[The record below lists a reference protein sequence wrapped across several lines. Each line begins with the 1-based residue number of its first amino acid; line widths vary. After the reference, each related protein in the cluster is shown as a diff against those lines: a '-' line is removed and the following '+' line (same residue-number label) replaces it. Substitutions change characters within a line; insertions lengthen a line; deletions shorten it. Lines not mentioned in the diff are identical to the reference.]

1 MTDVA
6 VVGFA
11 QSPCGVREDATTS
24 GVEMLVPIFAE
35 VFGATG
41 LTKADIGF
49 WCSGSSDYLAG
60 RAFSFVSAVDAIGAV
75 PPAMESHVEMDGA
88 WALYEA
94 WVKIL
99 TGEAEIA
106 LAYGFGKSSGAE
118 LRRVLALQLDPYLLA
133 PLWPD
138 SVSVAA
144 LQARLGL
151 EAGRWTEKDMA
162 EVAARS
168 RAAAAANPRA
178 QVSGEVTAD
187 DLLARPY
194 VAEPLRAHDCAPVGD
209 GAAVVIMASAER
221 ARDLCAR
228 PAWITGFAHRID
240 SGSLGARDLL
250 AVPSAA
256 AAARAAGIS
265 AGIAPVEVG
274 PVEVAP
280 VEVAPVDVAPVEVAE
295 LHAPFTHQEILLRE
309 ALGLGD
315 GVAVN
320 PSGGALCGN
329 PMFAAGL
336 ARIGMAAQAVM
347 SGQAQRALGHATSGP
362 ALQQNL
368 VCVLERGG
376 TMKQL
381 AAVLGVGQTR
391 HRSKRTDVSIAG
403 LCREAADRALQD
415 AGLALADIDA
425 VVVGKA
431 PDLFEGVMMPELYL
445 ADALG
450 AVGKPLLRVHTAG
463 SVGGATGIVAASL
476 VQAGLHRRVL
486 AVAFEKQ
493 SESNAM
499 WALSIAPPFSL
510 PVVAGA
516 GGYFAPHI
524 RAYIRRSGAPS
535 HIGAMVAVKDRRNG
549 ALNPYAHLQQ
559 ADITLESVQASPMLW
574 DPVRYDETCPSS
586 DGACA
591 VVIGDEAAAE
601 ASQAPVA
608 WIRATAMRS
617 EPTMFAGKDHVNP
630 RAGAEA
636 AAALWRQAGITDP
649 LDEIDVAEIYV
660 PFSWYEPMWLE
671 NLGFAAPGEG
681 WRLTEAGET
690 AIGGRL
696 PVNPS
701 GGVLS
706 SNPIGASGL
715 LRFAEAALQV
725 MGKAGAHQVPGAR
738 TALGHAY
745 GGGSQFFSMWVVSS
759 TPR

>member
-41 LTKADIGF
+41 LTRADIGF
-49 WCSGSSDYLAG
+49 WCSGSCDYLAG

-94 WVKIL
+94 WVKVL

-168 RAAAAANPRA
+168 RADALANPRA

-187 DLLARPY
+187 ELLSRPY

-209 GAAVVIMASAER
+209 GAAVVIIASGER

-250 AVPSAA
+250 AVPSATGAGVA
-256 AAARAAGIS
+256 AGVAPVGSARASVDVA
-265 AGIAPVEVG
+265 

-280 VEVAPVDVAPVEVAE
+280 VEVAPVEVAPVEVALVEVAE

-336 ARIGMAAQAVM
+336 ARIGMAAQAIM
-347 SGQAQRALGHATSGP
+347 SGQAGRALGHATSGP
-362 ALQQNL
+362 ALQQIL
-368 VCVLERGG
+368 VCA
-376 TMKQL
+376 M
-381 AAVLGVGQTR
+381 
-391 HRSKRTDVSIAG
+391 
-403 LCREAADRALQD
+403 
-415 AGLALADIDA
+415 
-425 VVVGKA
+425 
-431 PDLFEGVMMPELYL
+431 EG
-445 ADALG
+445 
-450 AVGKPLLRVHTAG
+450 R
-463 SVGGATGIVAASL
+463 
-476 VQAGLHRRVL
+476 
-486 AVAFEKQ
+486 
-493 SESNAM
+493 
-499 WALSIAPPFSL
+499 
-510 PVVAGA
+510 
-516 GGYFAPHI
+516 
-524 RAYIRRSGAPS
+524 
-535 HIGAMVAVKDRRNG
+535 
-549 ALNPYAHLQQ
+549 
-559 ADITLESVQASPMLW
+559 
-574 DPVRYDETCPSS
+574 
-586 DGACA
+586 
-591 VVIGDEAAAE
+591 
-601 ASQAPVA
+601 
-608 WIRATAMRS
+608 
-617 EPTMFAGKDHVNP
+617 
-630 RAGAEA
+630 
-636 AAALWRQAGITDP
+636 
-649 LDEIDVAEIYV
+649 
-660 PFSWYEPMWLE
+660 
-671 NLGFAAPGEG
+671 
-681 WRLTEAGET
+681 
-690 AIGGRL
+690 
-696 PVNPS
+696 
-701 GGVLS
+701 
-706 SNPIGASGL
+706 
-715 LRFAEAALQV
+715 
-725 MGKAGAHQVPGAR
+725 
-738 TALGHAY
+738 
-745 GGGSQFFSMWVVSS
+745 
-759 TPR
+759 